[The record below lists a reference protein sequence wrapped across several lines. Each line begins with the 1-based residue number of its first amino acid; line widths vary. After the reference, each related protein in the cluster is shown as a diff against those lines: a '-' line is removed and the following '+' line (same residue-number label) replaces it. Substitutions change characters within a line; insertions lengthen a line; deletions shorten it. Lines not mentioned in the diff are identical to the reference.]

1 MFFEGWVYGLFC
13 HLTRGYVQRVRVR
26 PDIFLY
32 RLTVGTAPSH
42 LSQGWRISL
51 IIRREGDGVVGP
63 HWLVLVLF
71 FFFFF
76 NQHVQEPV
84 PILLCRSARRLVAFR
99 YRPSLSLAL
108 ISNFHFLYFGRSWS
122 LSLRVFFVFCCFI
135 ICFIPNA
142 QSSKTVIDC
151 TRSSVGHR
159 SIQQFPHRDEP
170 NREFSFSFLPASFY
184 THAHNWRVRR
194 DLLPWWIVFD
204 TYRRQINKNTA
215 TDAMKRNSNFHFC
228 FLFSSVHQ

>member
-1 MFFEGWVYGLFC
+1 MEWSDRIGLCSSFF
-13 HLTRGYVQRVRVR
+13 
-26 PDIFLY
+26 
-32 RLTVGTAPSH
+32 S
-42 LSQGWRISL
+42 
-51 IIRREGDGVVGP
+51 
-63 HWLVLVLF
+63 
-71 FFFFF
+71 FFFF

-170 NREFSFSFLPASFY
+170 NREFSFSFLSVSFY

-228 FLFSSVHQ
+228 FVLVRSSINKTNKTIHGRLHKASACSRGVMEYLMNANGRSVTTASIYCAVQTIQKRNEWR